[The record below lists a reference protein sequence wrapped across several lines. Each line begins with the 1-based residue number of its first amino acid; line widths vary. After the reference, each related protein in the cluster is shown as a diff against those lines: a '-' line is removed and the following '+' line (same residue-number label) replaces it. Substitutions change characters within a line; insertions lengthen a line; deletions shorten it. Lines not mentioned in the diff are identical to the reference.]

1 MAEPSQSLPR
11 ILVVEDQMMLAMG
24 IVSLLQDIG
33 YDPVGPVGRVVTALP
48 MAIREPLDAA
58 LLDFD
63 LAGESVEPIAE
74 VLGRRGIPF
83 ALLSA
88 YDRGDLP
95 PALRGCPYIR
105 KPFGDAEIEA
115 AVGELLGRPSP
126 RRTGG

>member
-1 MAEPSQSLPR
+1 
-11 ILVVEDQMMLAMG
+11 MMLAMG

-33 YDPVGPVGRVVTALP
+33 YDTVGPVGRVVTALP

-74 VLGRRGIPF
+74 VLARRHIPF

-88 YDRGDLP
+88 YDREDLP
-95 PALRGCPYIR
+95 IGLRGFPHIK
-105 KPFGDAEIEA
+105 KPFGDADIQA
-115 AVGELLGRPSP
+115 AVAGLLRVSSGNENGILDP
-126 RRTGG
+126 

>member
-1 MAEPSQSLPR
+1 
-11 ILVVEDQMMLAMG
+11 MMLAMG

-33 YDPVGPVGRVVTALP
+33 YEAVGPVGRVVTALP

-74 VLGRRGIPF
+74 ILTRRRIPF

-88 YDRGDLP
+88 YDHEDLP
-95 PALRGCPYIR
+95 LGLRAFPHIK
-105 KPFGDAEIEA
+105 KPFGDADIEA
-115 AVGELLGRPSP
+115 AVAGLLRAESAG
-126 RRTGG
+126 

>member
-1 MAEPSQSLPR
+1 
-11 ILVVEDQMMLAMG
+11 MMLAMG

-33 YDPVGPVGRVVTALP
+33 YDAVGPVGRVVTALP

-74 VLGRRGIPF
+74 VLTRRRIPF

-88 YDRGDLP
+88 YAREDMP

-105 KPFGDAEIEA
+105 KPFGDADIQA
-115 AVGELLGRPSP
+115 ALAQLLAPASG
-126 RRTGG
+126 